1 MGRPKKSLKQSKGNL
16 TVLQQEEKKHAE
28 ELTSGLTKLD
38 PVPPEWL
45 DDTAKKEYLRIY
57 PLLEELPTTASLD
70 LALVSAYCQS
80 FSDYINATK
89 RMNSGEPIIETD
101 RGTKLNQNHAIKR
114 DALSQLNSIAP
125 KIGLSVDAR
134 LKIFTPK
141 QDKVTD
147 DPFEVMLNAKNK

>member
-1 MGRPKKSLKQSKGNL
+1 MGRPKKNLNQSKGNL
-16 TVLQQEEKKHAE
+16 TVLQQEEKKKAE
-28 ELTSGLTKLD
+28 EAVNGLTKLS
-38 PVPPEWL
+38 PVPPDWL
-45 DDTAKKEYLRIY
+45 DDTAKEEYLRIY

-70 LALVSAYCQS
+70 LALISAYCQS
-80 FSDYINATK
+80 FSDYVNATK

-114 DALSQLNSIAP
+114 DSLSQLNAIAP

-141 QDKVTD
+141 QEKESD
-147 DPFEVMLNAKNK
+147 DPFEAMLNAKNK

>member
-1 MGRPKKSLKQSKGNL
+1 MGRPKKNLNQSKGNL
-16 TVLQQEEKKHAE
+16 TVLQQEEKKKAE
-28 ELTSGLTKLD
+28 EAVNGLTKLS
-38 PVPPEWL
+38 PVPPDWL
-45 DDTAKKEYLRIY
+45 DDTAKEEYLRIY

-70 LALVSAYCQS
+70 LALISAYCQS
-80 FSDYINATK
+80 FSDYVNATK
-89 RMNSGEPIIETD
+89 RMNNSEPIIETD

-114 DALSQLNSIAP
+114 DSLSQLNSIAP

-141 QDKVTD
+141 PEKVSE